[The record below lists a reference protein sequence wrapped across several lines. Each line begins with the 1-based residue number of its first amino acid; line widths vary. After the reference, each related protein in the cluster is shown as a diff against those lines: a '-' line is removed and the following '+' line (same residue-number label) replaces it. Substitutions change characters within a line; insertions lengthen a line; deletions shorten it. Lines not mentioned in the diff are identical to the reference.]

1 MAEIITLNRPWLV
14 AVWPG
19 MGSVAQTAGYYL
31 MAKLGMRQLGDI
43 SDDDLFDVDQ
53 IEVRDGLIHTIDRPQ
68 NRLFVCSEPDAG
80 HDIVLFV
87 GDAQPPGGKYA
98 FCRKLI
104 RTAQSLGVERVF
116 TFAAMATQMHPEHQP
131 RVFGAA
137 TSSEGLAELHQME
150 VKSLDSGV
158 IGGLNGVLLA
168 AAMEAQLPGA
178 CLLGEIPH
186 LFAQAPF
193 PRASLAVLEVFTTM
207 ARVRIDFSELED
219 QAKQMEH
226 RLGEILAKI
235 ERAIRASRA
244 ETPAIEDFRTEEES
258 EPRLSES
265 DRQRLESL
273 FAAAADDRSR
283 AYELKQELDRLEVF
297 PDYEDRFL
305 DLFRE

>member
-1 MAEIITLNRPWLV
+1 MAQIITLNRPWLV

-31 MAKLGMRQLGDI
+31 MSKLGMRQLGDI

-53 IEVRDGLIHTIDRPQ
+53 IEVRDGLVHATDRPQ
-68 NRLFVCSEPDAG
+68 NRLFVCSEPDAS

-87 GDAQPPGGKYA
+87 GEAQPPDRKYA

-116 TFAAMATQMHPEHQP
+116 TFAAMATQMHPQHQP

-137 TSSEGLAELHQME
+137 TSSEGLTELHQLE
-150 VKSLDSGV
+150 VKNLESGT

-168 AAMEAQLPGA
+168 AAMEADLPGA

-207 ARVRIDFSELED
+207 ARVQIDFTELDE

-235 ERAIRASRA
+235 ERAIRVNRA
-244 ETPAIEDFRTEEES
+244 EPPALEDIRTEEEP
-258 EPRLSES
+258 EPRLAEP

-273 FAAAADDRSR
+273 FDAAADDRCR
-283 AYELKQELDRLEVF
+283 AYELKRELDRLEVF
-297 PDYEDRFL
+297 PEYEDRFL